1 VAEALVD
8 MNQALILHHNQLAEM
23 VAEETVAK
31 IQVVNLEFQPLYLLL
46 VEQTLVAVVA
56 AERNKVLPLLVIL
69 V

>member
-1 VAEALVD
+1 

-23 VAEETVAK
+23 VAEEMVAT
-31 IQVVNLEFQPLYLLL
+31 IQVANLEFQLLYLLL
-46 VEQTLVAVVA
+46 VEQTLVAVVE